1 MRNYIPCKD
10 SLLELARKVHLDGL
24 RNFHPELSRS
34 PDSSHL
40 RATDS
45 RGESPHGSTLTGMR
59 VSPEQNHSWDDVI
72 LKKMLV
78 RNASLYKPDGKFLD
92 ELSHQVMKI
101 GNLLIWSGKR
111 MINHEMDLRWVPDS
125 RDPHLAE
132 NFDREGSRA
141 VLSHG

>member
-1 MRNYIPCKD
+1 
-10 SLLELARKVHLDGL
+10 
-24 RNFHPELSRS
+24 
-34 PDSSHL
+34 
-40 RATDS
+40 
-45 RGESPHGSTLTGMR
+45 MR

-78 RNASLYKPDGKFLD
+78 RNASLYKPDAIFLD

-125 RDPHLAE
+125 RDTHLTKD
-132 NFDREGSRA
+132 FDGEGSCA
-141 VLSHG
+141 ILSHG